1 MEDKIGSIMQV
12 TMENIR
18 DMVDVNTVVGDPV
31 TAMDGTTIIPVS
43 KVTFGYLA
51 GGGEYSLS
59 NQKKIVIRNDE
70 DGEAPFAGGSGA
82 GVSVQPVGFLVCSE
96 NQVKMLC
103 AQPNT
108 SVDRMLELI
117 PQLIG
122 EFKDMCKK
130 PKDGKS
136 GRKESNRGLENTSE
150 PSGIQPGSA
159 QLVNYTAKS
168 VPET

>member
-1 MEDKIGSIMQV
+1 MQV

-18 DMVDVNTVVGDPV
+18 DMVDVNTVIGDPV

-51 GGGEYSLS
+51 GGGEYSLCG
-59 NQKKIVIRNDE
+59 QKKILIKSDE
-70 DGEAPFAGGSGA
+70 EGDAPFAGGSGA
-82 GVSVQPVGFLVCSE
+82 GVSVQPVGFLVCAE

-117 PQLIG
+117 PQLVG

-130 PKDGKS
+130 QPNDGKD
-136 GRKESNRGLENTSE
+136 KKKNNRGLENTSE